1 MCARITHVKPENH
14 AHSIGAEPPKRAPS
28 TMRFPSSVGHLANL
42 SLSTFHSTFK
52 SYIEGKISTSPLL
65 LFRQLLRYRI
75 KPNDSTFSLLIKA
88 FVVSSS
94 SSSFAPAS
102 YSEDARAEAHQ
113 LQTHLIKW
121 GFDRFLYVSTAF
133 LDLYSKLGFVKAARR
148 LFDDFPEKDVV
159 SWNALISGYSRSGY
173 SHDAFELFV
182 EMRTRGFDPCQRT
195 VVSLIPS
202 CGSQQLFVQ
211 GKSIHALAIK
221 AGFDLD
227 SQVKNALA
235 SMYGKCADLEGV
247 ELLFGETVEK
257 SVVSWNTMIGAFG
270 QNGFFVEAMLVFKQM
285 LEESVNANSV
295 TVVSILSAN
304 ANPGSIHCYA
314 TKTGLVENVSVV
326 TSLVC
331 SYVRCGNIR
340 LAELIYVSQLQKNL
354 VSLTA
359 IISSYAEKGDM
370 ESVVKLHSQLHHLDM
385 KLDAVA
391 MLGIIQGI
399 TYPDHFGIGLA
410 FHGYG
415 LKSGLIIDCLVAN
428 GFISMY
434 SKFDDIDAVF
444 FLFQEMHEKSLSS
457 WNSVI
462 SSCAQAGRSIDAM
475 ALFSQMKLSGY
486 GPDSITLA
494 SLLSACCQNGNLHFG
509 ERLHCYILRN
519 NLDLEGFVGT
529 ALIDMYV
536 KCGRMDFAERVFKS
550 MKEPCLASWNSMISG
565 CGLFGFDSHA
575 LLCYTK
581 MMEKG
586 IKPNKITFSG
596 ILAACTH
603 GGLVEEG
610 RTYFK
615 IMKKEFGIVPESQ
628 HCASMVGLLGRAG
641 LFEEAIVFIK
651 NMEIN
656 PDSAVWGAL
665 LSACCIHHEVKLGES
680 VAKKLLFSNCR
691 NGGFF
696 VLMSNLYAAS
706 GRWNDVA
713 RVRKMMR
720 EMGEDGCSGV
730 SLMEWIYLEDTG
742 TDLYL

>member
-1 MCARITHVKPENH
+1 MQFT
-14 AHSIGAEPPKRAPS
+14 
-28 TMRFPSSVGHLANL
+28 SSVGHLASL
-42 SLSTFHSTFK
+42 SLSTFHSAFK
-52 SYIEGKISTSPLL
+52 SYVEGKISTPPLL
-65 LFRQLLRYRI
+65 VFRQLLRCRV

-94 SSSFAPAS
+94 SSSFAPS
-102 YSEDARAEAHQ
+102 SCSENAEAEANQ
-113 LQTHLIKW
+113 LQTHFIKW
-121 GFDRFLYVSTAF
+121 GFDQFLYVSTAF

-148 LFDDFPEKDVV
+148 LFDDIPEKDVV
-159 SWNALISGYSRSGY
+159 SWNALISGYSRSGFN
-173 SHDAFELFV
+173 HDTFELFV
-182 EMRTRGFDPCQRT
+182 EMRRRGFNPCQRT
-195 VVSLIPS
+195 LVSLIPS
-202 CGSQQLFVQ
+202 CGTQHLFVQ
-211 GKSIHALAIK
+211 GKCIHALGVK
-221 AGFDLD
+221 AGLDLD
-227 SQVKNALA
+227 SQVKNSLA

-247 ELLFGETVEK
+247 ELLFGEIIEK
-257 SVVSWNTMIGAFG
+257 NVVSWNTMIGAFG

-285 LEESVNANSV
+285 LEESINTSSV
-295 TVVSILSAN
+295 TMVSILSAN
-304 ANPGSIHCYA
+304 ANPRSIHCYA
-314 TKTGLVENVSVV
+314 TKTGLMENVSVV
-326 TSLVC
+326 TSLIC
-331 SYVRCGNIR
+331 SYVKCGCIHI
-340 LAELIYVSQLQKNL
+340 AEQIYMSKLQKNL
-354 VSLTA
+354 VALTA
-359 IISSYAEKGDM
+359 IISGYAEKGDM
-370 ESVVKLHSQLHHLDM
+370 GAVVKLYSRVQHLEM

-391 MLGIIQGI
+391 MVGII
-399 TYPDHFGIGLA
+399 
-410 FHGYG
+410 
-415 LKSGLIIDCLVAN
+415 
-428 GFISMY
+428 
-434 SKFDDIDAVF
+434 
-444 FLFQEMHEKSLSS
+444 QEMHEKTLSS

-509 ERLHCYILRN
+509 EILHSYILRN

-536 KCGRMDFAERVFKS
+536 KCGRMDFAEKVFKS

-565 CGLFGFDSHA
+565 YGLFGFDNHVF
-575 LLCYTK
+575 LCYTK

-610 RTYFK
+610 RTYFE
-615 IMKKEFGIVPESQ
+615 IMKKELGIVPESQ

-641 LFEEAIVFIK
+641 LFEEAILFIK
-651 NMEIN
+651 NMEVN
-656 PDSAVWGAL
+656 PDSAVWGAF
-665 LSACCIHHEVKLGES
+665 LSACCIHQEVKLGES

-713 RVRKMMR
+713 KVRKMMR

-730 SLMEWIYLEDTG
+730 SLMEWIS
-742 TDLYL
+742 

>member
-1 MCARITHVKPENH
+1 MQFTP
-14 AHSIGAEPPKRAPS
+14 
-28 TMRFPSSVGHLANL
+28 SVGHPATL
-42 SLSTFHSTFK
+42 SLTTFHSAFK
-52 SYIEGKISTSPLL
+52 FYVEGKNFTPPLL
-65 LFRQLLRYRI
+65 LFRQLLRHQVR
-75 KPNDSTFSLLIKA
+75 PNDSTFSLLIKA

-94 SSSFAPAS
+94 SFC
-102 YSEDARAEAHQ
+102 SENEKAEANQ
-113 LQTHLIKW
+113 LQTHFIKW
-121 GFDRFLYVSTAF
+121 GFDQFLYVSTAF
-133 LDLYSKLGFVKAARR
+133 LDLYSRLGFVKAARR

-159 SWNALISGYSRSGY
+159 SWNALISGYTRCGY
-173 SHDAFELFV
+173 SHDAFKLFV
-182 EMRTRGFDPCQRT
+182 EMRRRGFDPCQRT
-195 VVSLIPS
+195 LVSLMPS
-202 CGSQQLFVQ
+202 CGTQELFVQ
-211 GKSIHALAIK
+211 GKSIHGLGVK
-221 AGFDLD
+221 AGLDLD
-227 SQVKNALA
+227 SQVKNTLV

-247 ELLFGETVEK
+247 KLLFGEIGEK
-257 SVVSWNTMIGAFG
+257 NVVSWNTMIGAFG
-270 QNGFFVEAMLVFKQM
+270 QNGFFLEAMLVFKQM
-285 LEESVNANSV
+285 LEESVSANSV
-295 TVVSILSAN
+295 TMVSILSAN
-304 ANPGSIHCYA
+304 ANAGCIHCYA
-314 TKTGLVENVSVV
+314 TKIGLVENVSVV

-331 SYVRCGNIR
+331 SYVKCGYIEI
-340 LAELIYVSQLQKNL
+340 AELIYMSKLQKNL
-354 VSLTA
+354 VALTA
-359 IISSYAEKGDM
+359 IISRYAEKGDM
-370 ESVVKLHSQLHHLDM
+370 GSVVRLYSLVQHLDM

-391 MLGIIQGI
+391 MVGIIQGF
-399 TYPDHFGIGLA
+399 TYPDHTGIGLA

-415 LKSGLIIDCLVAN
+415 VKSGLIIDCLVAN

-434 SKFDDIDAVF
+434 SKFDNIDAVF
-444 FLFQEMHEKSLSS
+444 SLFQEMHKKTLSS

-475 ALFSQMKLSGY
+475 ALFSQMTLSGY

-509 ERLHCYILRN
+509 EILHCYILRN
-519 NLDLEGFVGT
+519 SVDLEGFVGT
-529 ALIDMYV
+529 ALVDMYV
-536 KCGRMDFAERVFKS
+536 KCGRIDFAENVFKS
-550 MKEPCLASWNSMISG
+550 MKEPCLASWNSLISG
-565 CGLFGFDSHA
+565 YGLFGFHNRA

-610 RTYFK
+610 RKYFK
-615 IMKKEFGIVPESQ
+615 TMKKEFGIVPESQ

-651 NMEIN
+651 NMETN

-665 LSACCIHHEVKLGES
+665 LSACCIHQEIKLGES
-680 VAKKLLFSNCR
+680 VAKKLFFSNCR

-713 RVRKMMR
+713 KIRKMMR

-730 SLMEWIYLEDTG
+730 SLMEANHTSENFI
-742 TDLYL
+742 

>member
-1 MCARITHVKPENH
+1 MQF
-14 AHSIGAEPPKRAPS
+14 APS
-28 TMRFPSSVGHLANL
+28 GGHPAPL
-42 SLSTFHSTFK
+42 SLSTFHSAFK

-65 LFRQLLRYRI
+65 LFRRLLRYRVT
-75 KPNDSTFSLLIKA
+75 PNDSTFSLLIKA
-88 FVVSSS
+88 FVLSSS

-102 YSEDARAEAHQ
+102 SSENAKAEANQ
-113 LQTHLIKW
+113 LQTHFVKW
-121 GFDRFLYVSTAF
+121 GFDQFLYVSTAF
-133 LDLYSKLGFVKAARR
+133 LNLYSKLGHVKAARR
-148 LFDDFPEKDVV
+148 LFDDIPEKDVV
-159 SWNALISGYSRSGY
+159 LWNALISGYSRSGY

-182 EMRTRGFDPCQRT
+182 EMRRRGFKPRQRT
-195 VVSLIPS
+195 VVSLIPA

-211 GKSIHALAIK
+211 GKSIHALGIK
-221 AGFDLD
+221 AGLDLD
-227 SQVKNALA
+227 SHVKNALA
-235 SMYGKCADLEGV
+235 SMYAKCSDVEGV
-247 ELLFGETVEK
+247 ELFFGEMMEK
-257 SVVSWNTMIGAFG
+257 SVVSWNTRIGAFG

-295 TVVSILSAN
+295 TMVTILSAN

-331 SYVRCGNIR
+331 SYVRCGNIQI
-340 LAELIYVSQLQKNL
+340 AELIYMSLLQKDL

-359 IISSYAEKGDM
+359 IISSYAEKGDIK
-370 ESVVKLHSQLHHLDM
+370 SVVKLYSRMQHLDM

-391 MLGIIQGI
+391 MIGIIQGI
-399 TYPDHFGIGLA
+399 TYPDHFGIGLT

-434 SKFDDIDAVF
+434 SKFDDIAAVF
-444 FLFQEMHEKSLSS
+444 SLFHEMHEKTLSS
-457 WNSVI
+457 WNTVI

-475 ALFSQMKLSGY
+475 VLFSKMKLSGY
-486 GPDSITLA
+486 GPDSITIA

-509 ERLHCYILRN
+509 ERLHCYNLRN

-529 ALIDMYV
+529 ALVDMYV
-536 KCGRMDFAERVFKS
+536 KCGRLDFAERVFKS

-565 CGLFGFDSHA
+565 YGLFGFDNHA

-581 MMEKG
+581 MIEKG

-603 GGLVEEG
+603 GGLVREG
-610 RTYFK
+610 KTYFK
-615 IMKKEFGIVPESQ
+615 IMMEEFGIAPELQ

-665 LSACCIHHEVKLGES
+665 LSACCIHQEVKLGES

-706 GRWNDVA
+706 RRWNDVA

-730 SLMEWIYLEDTG
+730 SLMEWTSLEDTDR
-742 TDLYL
+742 DLYW

>member
-1 MCARITHVKPENH
+1 MQFA
-14 AHSIGAEPPKRAPS
+14 
-28 TMRFPSSVGHLANL
+28 SSVGQLA
-42 SLSTFHSTFK
+42 SLSFSTFQSAFK
-52 SYIEGKISTSPLL
+52 SYIEGKISAPPLL
-65 LFRQLLRYRI
+65 FFRQLLRNRV

-88 FVVSSS
+88 FVVSFSS
-94 SSSFAPAS
+94 SSHAPS
-102 YSEDARAEAHQ
+102 SHSENAKAEANQ
-113 LQTHLIKW
+113 LHTHFIKW
-121 GFDRFLYVSTAF
+121 GFDQFLYVSTTF
-133 LDLYSKLGFVKAARR
+133 LDLYLKLGLVKAARR
-148 LFDDFPEKDVV
+148 LFDDFPGKDVV
-159 SWNALISGYSRSGY
+159 SWNALISGYTRSGY

-182 EMRTRGFDPCQRT
+182 EMRRRGFDPSQRT

-202 CGSQQLFVQ
+202 CGSRQLFVQ
-211 GKSIHALAIK
+211 GKCIHAIGIK
-221 AGFDLD
+221 AGLDLE

-247 ELLFGETVEK
+247 ELLFGEIIEK

-270 QNGFFVEAMLVFKQM
+270 QNGFFVDAMLVFKQM
-285 LEESVNANSV
+285 LQESVSANFV
-295 TVVSILSAN
+295 TMVSILSAN

-331 SYVRCGNIR
+331 SYVRCGCIQI
-340 LAELIYVSQLQKNL
+340 AELIYMSQPQKNL

-359 IISSYAEKGDM
+359 IVSSYAEKGDM
-370 ESVVKLHSQLHHLDM
+370 GSVAKLYSHMQHLDM

-391 MLGIIQGI
+391 MVGIIQGI
-399 TYPDHFGIGLA
+399 TYPDHFGIGRSL
-410 FHGYG
+410 HGYG

-428 GFISMY
+428 GLISMY

-444 FLFQEMHEKSLSS
+444 YLFQETQGKTLSS

-462 SSCAQAGRSIDAM
+462 SSCAQAGRSTDAV
-475 ALFSQMKLSGY
+475 ALFSDMKLSGY
-486 GPDSITLA
+486 EPDSITLA

-536 KCGRMDFAERVFKS
+536 KCGRMDFAEKVFKS
-550 MKEPCLASWNSMISG
+550 MKEPCLVSWNSMISG
-565 CGLFGFDSHA
+565 YGLFGFNNQA
-575 LLCYTK
+575 LFCYTQ
-581 MMEKG
+581 MIEKG
-586 IKPNKITFSG
+586 MKPNKITFSG

-615 IMKKEFGIVPESQ
+615 IMEKEFGIVPESQ
-628 HCASMVGLLGRAG
+628 HCASLVGLLGRAG

-665 LSACCIHHEVKLGES
+665 LSACCIHQEVKLGES
-680 VAKKLLFSNCR
+680 VAKKLFFSNCR

-730 SLMEWIYLEDTG
+730 SLMEWISLEDTDR
-742 TDLYL
+742 DLNM

>member
-1 MCARITHVKPENH
+1 MQFT
-14 AHSIGAEPPKRAPS
+14 
-28 TMRFPSSVGHLANL
+28 SSVGHLASL
-42 SLSTFHSTFK
+42 SLSTFHSAFK
-52 SYIEGKISTSPLL
+52 SYVEGKISTPPLL
-65 LFRQLLRYRI
+65 VFRQLLRCRV

-94 SSSFAPAS
+94 SSSFAPLS
-102 YSEDARAEAHQ
+102 CSENAKAEANQ
-113 LQTHLIKW
+113 LQIHFIKW
-121 GFDRFLYVSTAF
+121 GFDQFLYVSTAF

-148 LFDDFPEKDVV
+148 LFDDIPEKDVV

-173 SHDAFELFV
+173 NHDAFELFV
-182 EMRTRGFDPCQRT
+182 EMRRRGFNPCQRT
-195 VVSLIPS
+195 LVSLIPS
-202 CGSQQLFVQ
+202 CGTQHLFAQ
-211 GKSIHALAIK
+211 GKCIHALGVK
-221 AGFDLD
+221 AGLDLD
-227 SQVKNALA
+227 SQVKNSLA

-247 ELLFGETVEK
+247 ELLFGEIIEK
-257 SVVSWNTMIGAFG
+257 NVVSWNTMIGAFG

-285 LEESVNANSV
+285 LEERIDTNSV
-295 TVVSILSAN
+295 TMVSILSAN
-304 ANPGSIHCYA
+304 ANPRSIHCYA

-326 TSLVC
+326 TSLIC
-331 SYVRCGNIR
+331 SYVRCGCIQI
-340 LAELIYVSQLQKNL
+340 AELIYMSKLQKNL
-354 VSLTA
+354 VALTA
-359 IISSYAEKGDM
+359 IISGYAEKGDM
-370 ESVVKLHSQLHHLDM
+370 GSVVKLYSRVQHLEM

-391 MLGIIQGI
+391 MVGIIQ
-399 TYPDHFGIGLA
+399 
-410 FHGYG
+410 
-415 LKSGLIIDCLVAN
+415 
-428 GFISMY
+428 
-434 SKFDDIDAVF
+434 
-444 FLFQEMHEKSLSS
+444 EMREKTLSS

-509 ERLHCYILRN
+509 EIIHSYILRN

-536 KCGRMDFAERVFKS
+536 KCGRMDFAEKVFKS
-550 MKEPCLASWNSMISG
+550 MKEPCLASWNSLISG
-565 CGLFGFDSHA
+565 YGLFGFNNHA
-575 LLCYTK
+575 FLCYTK
-581 MMEKG
+581 MLEKG

-610 RTYFK
+610 RTYFE
-615 IMKKEFGIVPESQ
+615 IMKKELGIVPESQ

-641 LFEEAIVFIK
+641 LFEEAILFIK
-651 NMEIN
+651 NMEVN

-665 LSACCIHHEVKLGES
+665 LNACCIHQEVKLGES
-680 VAKKLLFSNCR
+680 VAKRLLFSNSR

-730 SLMEWIYLEDTG
+730 SLMEWIS
-742 TDLYL
+742 

>member
-1 MCARITHVKPENH
+1 MQFT
-14 AHSIGAEPPKRAPS
+14 
-28 TMRFPSSVGHLANL
+28 SSVGHLASL
-42 SLSTFHSTFK
+42 SHSTFHSAFK
-52 SYIEGKISTSPLL
+52 SYVEGKISTPPLL
-65 LFRQLLRYRI
+65 VFRQLLRCRV

-94 SSSFAPAS
+94 SSSFAPLS
-102 YSEDARAEAHQ
+102 CSENAKAEANQ
-113 LQTHLIKW
+113 LQIHFIKW

-148 LFDDFPEKDVV
+148 LFDDIPEKDVV

-173 SHDAFELFV
+173 NHDAFELFV
-182 EMRTRGFDPCQRT
+182 EMRRRGFNPCQRT
-195 VVSLIPS
+195 LVSLIPS
-202 CGSQQLFVQ
+202 CGTQHLFVQ
-211 GKSIHALAIK
+211 GKCIHALGVK
-221 AGFDLD
+221 AGLDLD
-227 SQVKNALA
+227 SQVKNTLA

-247 ELLFGETVEK
+247 ELLFGEIIEK
-257 SVVSWNTMIGAFG
+257 NVVSWNTMIGAFG

-285 LEESVNANSV
+285 LEERIDTNSV
-295 TVVSILSAN
+295 TMVSILSAN
-304 ANPGSIHCYA
+304 ANPRSIHCYA

-326 TSLVC
+326 TSLIC
-331 SYVRCGNIR
+331 SYVRCGCIQI
-340 LAELIYVSQLQKNL
+340 AELIYMSKLQKNL
-354 VSLTA
+354 VALTA
-359 IISSYAEKGDM
+359 IISGYAEKGDM
-370 ESVVKLHSQLHHLDM
+370 GSVVKLYSRVQHLEM

-391 MLGIIQGI
+391 MVGIIQGI
-399 TYPDHFGIGLA
+399 TYPDHSGIGLA

-434 SKFDDIDAVF
+434 SRFDDIDAVF
-444 FLFQEMHEKSLSS
+444 SLFQEMREKTLSS

-509 ERLHCYILRN
+509 EIIHSYILRN

-536 KCGRMDFAERVFKS
+536 KCGRMDFAEKVFKS
-550 MKEPCLASWNSMISG
+550 MKEPCLASWNSLISG
-565 CGLFGFDSHA
+565 YGLFGFNNHA
-575 LLCYTK
+575 FLCYTK
-581 MMEKG
+581 MLEKG

-610 RTYFK
+610 RTYFE
-615 IMKKEFGIVPESQ
+615 IMKKELGIVPESQ

-641 LFEEAIVFIK
+641 LFEEAILFIK
-651 NMEIN
+651 NMEVN

-665 LSACCIHHEVKLGES
+665 LNACCIHQEVKLGES
-680 VAKKLLFSNCR
+680 VAKRLLFSNSR

-730 SLMEWIYLEDTG
+730 SLMEWIS
-742 TDLYL
+742 

>member
-1 MCARITHVKPENH
+1 MQFT
-14 AHSIGAEPPKRAPS
+14 
-28 TMRFPSSVGHLANL
+28 SSVGHLASL
-42 SLSTFHSTFK
+42 SLSTFHSAFK
-52 SYIEGKISTSPLL
+52 SYVEGKISTPPLL
-65 LFRQLLRYRI
+65 VFRQLLRCRV

-94 SSSFAPAS
+94 SSSFAPLS
-102 YSEDARAEAHQ
+102 CSENAKAEANQ
-113 LQTHLIKW
+113 LQIHFIKW
-121 GFDRFLYVSTAF
+121 GFDQFLYVSTAF

-148 LFDDFPEKDVV
+148 LFDDIPEKDVV

-173 SHDAFELFV
+173 NHDAFELFV
-182 EMRTRGFDPCQRT
+182 EMRRRGFNPCQRT
-195 VVSLIPS
+195 LVSLIPS
-202 CGSQQLFVQ
+202 CGTQHLFAQ
-211 GKSIHALAIK
+211 GKCIHALGVK
-221 AGFDLD
+221 AGLDLD
-227 SQVKNALA
+227 SQVKNSLA

-247 ELLFGETVEK
+247 ELLFGEIIEK
-257 SVVSWNTMIGAFG
+257 NVVSWNTMIGAFG

-285 LEESVNANSV
+285 LEERIDTNSV
-295 TVVSILSAN
+295 TMVSILSAN
-304 ANPGSIHCYA
+304 ANPRSIHCYA

-326 TSLVC
+326 TSLIC
-331 SYVRCGNIR
+331 SYVRCGCIQI
-340 LAELIYVSQLQKNL
+340 AELIYMSKLQKNL
-354 VSLTA
+354 VALTA
-359 IISSYAEKGDM
+359 IISGYAEKGDM
-370 ESVVKLHSQLHHLDM
+370 GSVVKLYSRVQHLEM

-391 MLGIIQGI
+391 MVGIIQ
-399 TYPDHFGIGLA
+399 
-410 FHGYG
+410 
-415 LKSGLIIDCLVAN
+415 
-428 GFISMY
+428 
-434 SKFDDIDAVF
+434 VF
-444 FLFQEMHEKSLSS
+444 SLFQEMREKTLSS

-509 ERLHCYILRN
+509 EIIHSYILRN

-536 KCGRMDFAERVFKS
+536 KCGRMDFAEKVFKS
-550 MKEPCLASWNSMISG
+550 MKEPCLASWNSLISG
-565 CGLFGFDSHA
+565 YGLFGFNNHA
-575 LLCYTK
+575 FLCYTK
-581 MMEKG
+581 MLEKG

-610 RTYFK
+610 RTYFE
-615 IMKKEFGIVPESQ
+615 IMKKELGIVPESQ

-641 LFEEAIVFIK
+641 LFEEAILFIK
-651 NMEIN
+651 NMEVN

-665 LSACCIHHEVKLGES
+665 LNACCIHQEVKLGES
-680 VAKKLLFSNCR
+680 VAKRLLFSNSR

-730 SLMEWIYLEDTG
+730 SLMEWIS
-742 TDLYL
+742 

>member
-1 MCARITHVKPENH
+1 MHQISKAKKH
-14 AHSIGAEPPKRAPS
+14 AHSIGAEPPKRAAN
-28 TMRFPSSVGHLANL
+28 TMQFTSSVGNLAT
-42 SLSTFHSTFK
+42 LSTFHSAFK
-52 SYIEGKISTSPLL
+52 SYVEGKNFTPPLL
-65 LFRQLLRYRI
+65 IFRQLLRYRV
-75 KPNDSTFSLLIKA
+75 KPNDSIFSLLIKA
-88 FVVSSS
+88 FVVSSP
-94 SSSFAPAS
+94 SSSFAPS
-102 YSEDARAEAHQ
+102 SCSENAKAEANQ
-113 LQTHLIKW
+113 LQTHFIKW
-121 GFDRFLYVSTAF
+121 GFNQFLYVSTAF

-148 LFDDFPEKDVV
+148 LFDEFSEKDVV

-182 EMRTRGFDPCQRT
+182 EMCRRGFDPSQRT
-195 VVSLIPS
+195 LVSLIPS
-202 CGSQQLFVQ
+202 CGTQQLFVQ
-211 GKSIHALAIK
+211 GKCIHALGVK
-221 AGFDLD
+221 AGLDLD

-247 ELLFGETVEK
+247 ELLFGEIIEK
-257 SVVSWNTMIGAFG
+257 NVVSWNTMIGAFG
-270 QNGFFVEAMLVFKQM
+270 QNGFFLEAMLVFKQM
-285 LEESVNANSV
+285 LEERFNANSV
-295 TVVSILSAN
+295 TMVSILSAN

-331 SYVRCGNIR
+331 SYVRCGCIQM
-340 LAELIYVSQLQKNL
+340 AELIYMSKLKRNL
-354 VSLTA
+354 VALTA

-370 ESVVKLHSQLHHLDM
+370 GSVVKLYSRVQHLDM
-385 KLDAVA
+385 ELDAVA
-391 MLGIIQGI
+391 MVGIIQGL
-399 TYPDHFGIGLA
+399 TYPHHVGIGLA

-428 GFISMY
+428 GFIRMY
-434 SKFDDIDAVF
+434 SKFDNIDAVF
-444 FLFQEMHEKSLSS
+444 SLFQEMHEKTQSS

-462 SSCAQAGRSIDAM
+462 SSCTQAGRSIDAM
-475 ALFSQMKLSGY
+475 ALFSQMMLSGY

-494 SLLSACCQNGNLHFG
+494 SLLSACCQNGNLHSG
-509 ERLHCYILRN
+509 EILHCYILRN

-536 KCGRMDFAERVFKS
+536 KCGRIDLAEKVFKS
-550 MKEPCLASWNSMISG
+550 MKEPCLASWNSLISG
-565 CGLFGFDSHA
+565 YGLFGFDNHA

-603 GGLVEEG
+603 GGLVEKG

-615 IMKKEFGIVPESQ
+615 TMKKEFGIVPESQ

-641 LFEEAIVFIK
+641 LFEEAIEFIK
-651 NMEIN
+651 NMDIN

-665 LSACCIHHEVKLGES
+665 LSACCIHQEVKLGES

-730 SLMEWIYLEDTG
+730 SLME
-742 TDLYL
+742 